1 MGRLSTFLESFNN
14 DVKIRIYDQNNI
26 LLFEGLIGDVPH
38 RIEDQANIILGS
50 ANIMENIVTVII
62 KAKN

>member
-14 DVKIRIYDQNNI
+14 EVKIKIFDQNNA
-26 LLFEGLIGDVPH
+26 LLFDGVIGDVPR

-50 ANIMENIVTVII
+50 AEISGDIVTVII
-62 KAKN
+62 KTKA